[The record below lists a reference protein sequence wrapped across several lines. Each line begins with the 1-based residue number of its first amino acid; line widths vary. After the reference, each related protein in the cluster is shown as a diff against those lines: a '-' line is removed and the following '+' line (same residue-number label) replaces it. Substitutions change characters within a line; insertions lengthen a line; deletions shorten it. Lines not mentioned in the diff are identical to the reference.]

1 MGERSGHTKAGG
13 ANVLVSRSSRGSEC
27 PQNRFIPSSSVREE
41 VCSLRRPE
49 GREDSRSTNFGCRF
63 RNFDSIGNVEEAI
76 ASVPRLVIDG
86 EWLTLLA
93 MGKDV
98 IPVKIRGILPANS
111 GWAIF
116 LGTEEKVF
124 VIQVEHSIGA
134 VIGMFLRDTEKERP
148 LTHDLM
154 VDVFSGFGISVER
167 VIITELRNSTYFARM
182 ILQQQNEL
190 GRKVLEVDAR
200 PSDCIAMA
208 TAQKKPMYVGQ
219 ALFDEVED
227 MSEVLQQIN
236 DANSESDDES

>member
-1 MGERSGHTKAGG
+1 MG
-13 ANVLVSRSSRGSEC
+13 NDVVL
-27 PQNRFIPSSSVREE
+27 
-41 VCSLRRPE
+41 
-49 GREDSRSTNFGCRF
+49 
-63 RNFDSIGNVEEAI
+63 
-76 ASVPRLVIDG
+76 
-86 EWLTLLA
+86 
-93 MGKDV
+93 
-98 IPVKIRGILPANS
+98 VKIRGILPANS

-154 VDVFSGFGISVER
+154 ADIFSGFGITVER
-167 VIITELRNSTYFARM
+167 IVITELRNSTYFARM

-208 TAQKKPMYVGQ
+208 TAQKKPMYVDQ
-219 ALFDEVED
+219 NLFNEVEV
-227 MSEVLQQIN
+227 MSEVLHQIN
-236 DANSESDDES
+236 AANSESADD